1 MIRRR
6 AADRGVVAHV
16 PLARRNPVSR
26 TALMWSTCLLAAAFT
41 TGAAEA
47 PVLTMEGLG
56 PIRIGMT
63 RAQVESVAGAVKPD
77 ELYDP
82 AHPDYCW
89 QGAARDFED
98 GWLMFEEGRLVALT
112 VGEAYATRS
121 GVRVGMSEAQAQAI
135 YGGRLLVE
143 PHQYDEHGHYLKL
156 FSHDRRRALVLETD
170 GRTVLS
176 MTAGD
181 AEPAQYVEG
190 CL

>member
-1 MIRRR
+1 MLS
-6 AADRGVVAHV
+6 A
-16 PLARRNPVSR
+16 
-26 TALMWSTCLLAAAFT
+26 CLLGAAVAAS
-41 TGAAEA
+41 AAEA

-56 PIRIGMT
+56 PIRIGTT
-63 RAQVESVAGAVKPD
+63 RAQVEAVAGDVKPD

-89 QGAARDFED
+89 QGQARDLED
-98 GWLMFEEGRLVALT
+98 GSLMFEEGRLVAIT
-112 VGEAYATRS
+112 VGETYRTRR
-121 GVRVGMSEAQAQAI
+121 GARIGMTEAQAQAV

-170 GRTVLS
+170 GTTVLS
-176 MTAGD
+176 MRAG
-181 AEPAQYVEG
+181 EEGPAQYVEG